1 MKALTLAAV
10 LAVLSS
16 CAPVQQS
23 EPLRLLM
30 LCRPMMHEG
39 SPVMVCNGQA
49 AHSEV
54 K

>member
-1 MKALTLAAV
+1 MKALGLAAV

-16 CAPVQQS
+16 CAPVPQS
-23 EPLRLLM
+23 ELRLLM

-49 AHSEV
+49 APSEV